1 MISLQLRKQI
11 HSPQQ
16 VAGDVLAA
24 DKFSL
29 QREKTAR
36 EKILHAEGGPAIQC
50 NKHKGELLKEQQ
62 ISQRIITTTV

>member
-16 VAGDVLAA
+16 VAADVLAA
-24 DKFSL
+24 DKL
-29 QREKTAR
+29 ACREKKTAR
-36 EKILHAEGGPAIQC
+36 EKILHAEAGPAIQC

-62 ISQRIITTTV
+62 ISQRTITTTV